1 MRALTLTRIRPKG
14 KPPLRPSV
22 DCGLIIHLP
31 TPAFVRICRL
41 WHFSAYM
48 AMRREKRARESET
61 DEKTDEKMDEKTE
74 DGARGKN
81 AGDQKQSTLGVLD
94 SSDYL
99 K

>member
-1 MRALTLTRIRPKG
+1 
-14 KPPLRPSV
+14 
-22 DCGLIIHLP
+22 
-31 TPAFVRICRL
+31 
-41 WHFSAYM
+41 M